1 MFKIN
6 ENYNTIVLKFDKN
19 LVGGPEA
26 SKFHDFLAKS
36 IEENKTNFIIDMS
49 GVKFVNS
56 TGIGIIVRGFKTI
69 KDAGGEMKL
78 AGLSTKIK
86 GVLSIT
92 KLTSVF
98 SIYDTVSDAEKD
110 FWFTIKNFFIDSID

>member
-1 MFKIN
+1 MFKS
-6 ENYNTIVLKFDKN
+6 EEKYNVIIIKFEKN

-26 SKFHDFLAKS
+26 AKFHDFLANS
-36 IEENKTNFIIDMS
+36 IEEEKTNFVLDMS

-56 TGIGIIVRGFKTI
+56 TGIGIIVRGFQTI

-98 SIYDTVSDAEKD
+98 SIYDTVNDATAD
-110 FWFTIKNFFIDSID
+110 F

>member
-1 MFKIN
+1 MFKAN
-6 ENYNTIVLKFDKN
+6 EEYNVIIIKFDKN

-26 SKFHDFLAKS
+26 AKFHDYLANS
-36 IEENKTNFIIDMS
+36 IEDKKTNFILDMS

-69 KDAGGEMKL
+69 KEAGGDMKL

-98 SIYDTVSDAEKD
+98 SIYDTVSDAAKD
-110 FWFTIKNFFIDSID
+110 F

>member
-1 MFKIN
+1 MFKS
-6 ENYNTIVLKFDKN
+6 EEKYNVIIIKFEKN

-26 SKFHDFLAKS
+26 ATFHDFLANS
-36 IEENKTNFIIDMS
+36 IDENKTNFILDMS

-69 KDAGGEMKL
+69 KEAGGEMKL

-92 KLTSVF
+92 KLTTVF
-98 SIYDTVSDAEKD
+98 SIYDTVTDAAAD
-110 FWFTIKNFFIDSID
+110 F

>member
-1 MFKIN
+1 MFKSD
-6 ENYNTIVLKFDKN
+6 EKYNVIIIKFEKN

-26 SKFHDFLAKS
+26 AKFHDFLANS
-36 IEENKTNFIIDMS
+36 IEEEKTNFVLDMS

-56 TGIGIIVRGFKTI
+56 TGIGIIVRGFQTI

-98 SIYDTVSDAEKD
+98 SIYDNVNDAAND
-110 FWFTIKNFFIDSID
+110 F

>member
-1 MFKIN
+1 MFKS
-6 ENYNTIVLKFDKN
+6 EEKYNVIIIKFDKN

-26 SKFHDFLAKS
+26 VKFHDFLANS
-36 IEENKTNFIIDMS
+36 IDEKKTNFVLDMS

-56 TGIGIIVRGFKTI
+56 TGIGIIIRGFKTI

-98 SIYDTVSDAEKD
+98 SIYETVSDAVAD
-110 FWFTIKNFFIDSID
+110 F

>member
-1 MFKIN
+1 MFKS
-6 ENYNTIVLKFDKN
+6 EEKYNVIIIKFDKN

-26 SKFHDFLAKS
+26 AKFHDFLANS
-36 IEENKTNFIIDMS
+36 IEETKTNFILDMS

-69 KDAGGEMKL
+69 KDAGGDMKL

-98 SIYDTVSDAEKD
+98 SIYDTVSDAAED
-110 FWFTIKNFFIDSID
+110 F

>member
-1 MFKIN
+1 MFKSN
-6 ENYNTIVLKFDKN
+6 ENYNSIIIKFDKK

-26 SKFHDFLAKS
+26 SKFHDFLSESLEAK
-36 IEENKTNFIIDMS
+36 KLNFILDMS

-69 KDAGGEMKL
+69 KDAGGDMKL
-78 AGLSTKIK
+78 AGLSSKIE

-98 SIYDTVSDAEKD
+98 SIYGTVEEAEKS
-110 FWFTIKNFFIDSID
+110 F

>member
-1 MFKIN
+1 
-6 ENYNTIVLKFDKN
+6 
-19 LVGGPEA
+19 
-26 SKFHDFLAKS
+26 
-36 IEENKTNFIIDMS
+36 MS

-69 KDAGGEMKL
+69 KEAGGDMKL

-86 GVLSIT
+86 VVLSIT

-98 SIYDTVSDAEKD
+98 SIYDTVSDAVKD
-110 FWFTIKNFFIDSID
+110 F